1 MPLARGHTGGRYL
14 GEKLTM
20 TKKTETQIVPAQP
33 TEVAI
38 PAQTSTPDAFA
49 LIAMA
54 VQKGT
59 LDIET
64 IKELRALQK
73 EMKAD
78 AAREAYVAAMAA
90 FQSECP
96 TVDKTK
102 KVLNKDG
109 TVRYVYAPLDVI
121 VTQVRP
127 ILGKHGLSYSIEAT
141 QTPEGITATCKVT
154 HILGHTEQSSFTAPV
169 DKDGYMTA
177 PQKVASALTYA
188 KRYAFT
194 NVLGI
199 LTGDED
205 TDATDVK
212 KEKEPVSVK
221 ARIVFLLRQLGA
233 PTKTKEE
240 VEQAVLAKTQLPL
253 IEANYNEI
261 QDRLALLVEERN
273 SDTSTIE

>member
-1 MPLARGHTGGRYL
+1 M
-14 GEKLTM
+14 
-20 TKKTETQIVPAQP
+20 
-33 TEVAI
+33 
-38 PAQTSTPDAFA
+38 
-49 LIAMA
+49 LIATA
-54 VQKGT
+54 VQSGK

-78 AAREAYVAAMAA
+78 AAKEAYVAAMSA

-102 KVLNKDG
+102 KVLNKDMSL
-109 TVRYVYAPLDVI
+109 RYVYAPLDSI

-127 ILGKHGLSYSIEAT
+127 ILGKHGLSYSIEAS
-141 QTPEGITATCKVT
+141 QDVSSVTATCKVT
-154 HILGHTEQSSFTAPV
+154 HIFGHTEQSSFTAPI

-199 LTGDED
+199 LTGEED
-205 TDATDVK
+205 TDAIDVK
-212 KEKEPVSVK
+212 KEKEPLSDRAKV
-221 ARIVFLLRQLGA
+221 AHLLKIMGE
-233 PTKTKEE
+233 PCSTKEDAA
-240 VEQAVLAKTQLPL
+240 QTVLRLTKLTTDDKNFP
-253 IEANYNEI
+253 EI
-261 QDRLALLVEERN
+261 RARLERIIEERREL
-273 SDTSTIE
+273 DEMEGTLQ

>member
-1 MPLARGHTGGRYL
+1 
-14 GEKLTM
+14 M
-20 TKKTETQIVPAQP
+20 TTKQETQV
-33 TEVAI
+33 I
-38 PAQTSTPDAFA
+38 PAAPQQVVAPVETTPDAFG

-78 AAREAYVAAMAA
+78 AAREAYVSAMAA
-90 FQSECP
+90 FQAECP

-109 TVRYVYAPLDVI
+109 SVRYVYAPLDVI
-121 VTQVRP
+121 VTQVRS
-127 ILGKHGLSYSIEAT
+127 ILGKHGLSYSIDAT

-154 HILGHTEQSSFTAPV
+154 HLLGHFEVSSFTVPV
-169 DKDGYMTA
+169 DKEGYMTA
-177 PQKVASALTYA
+177 PQKVASALTFA

-212 KEKEPVSVK
+212 AEKKPRDIK
-221 ARIVFLLRQLGA
+221 ADIVFLLRELGVSA
-233 PTKTKEE
+233 KTREE
-240 VEQAVLAKTQLPL
+240 VEAAVKQKTQLDL
-253 IEANYNEI
+253 IDSNFDEI
-261 QDRLALLVEERN
+261 RRRLSVLVEERN
-273 SDTSTIE
+273 SDTSTTE